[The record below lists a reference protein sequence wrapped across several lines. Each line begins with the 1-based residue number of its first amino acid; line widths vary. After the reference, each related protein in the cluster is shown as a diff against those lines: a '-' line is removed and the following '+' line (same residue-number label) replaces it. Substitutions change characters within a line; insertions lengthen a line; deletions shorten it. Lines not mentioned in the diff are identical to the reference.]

1 MIRFHGQN
9 LESVPFARS
18 ARILPL
24 GLTMNEVQN
33 YPQNSRDH
41 ADALAS
47 IVVDAWSMGDLL
59 RYAQYT
65 LALSYVKDD
74 ALFLEDYLW
83 NKEEF
88 DEGKEND

>member
-1 MIRFHGQN
+1 MRFHGGN
-9 LESVPFARS
+9 LKSVPS
-18 ARILPL
+18 VKSVRILSL
-24 GLTMNEVQN
+24 GLTMNEVEN